1 LSGYFS
7 QFIDVFFF
15 GSSQVDTTSV
25 QALIDTRQ
33 EVERWTNRPVEF
45 HFATILSPWIRRC
58 LIAGGFGYEHSSR
71 AHDVTSVVSYDASQA
86 GPSQSDVET
95 GESKGSL
102 LPDPSY
108 GEIRQGEAS
117 AVQIDTPY
125 FHLDLAEAV
134 AAAEAGLLT
143 LTPQSSATPSVR
155 KGDDKV
161 EVG

>member
-1 LSGYFS
+1 M
-7 QFIDVFFF
+7 
-15 GSSQVDTTSV
+15 
-25 QALIDTRQ
+25 DTRK

-71 AHDVTSVVSYDASQA
+71 THDVTGVVSYDASQA

-95 GESKGSL
+95 GETKGSL

-108 GEIRQGEAS
+108 GEIRHGEAS

-125 FHLDLAEAV
+125 LHLDLAEAV

-143 LTPQSSATPSVR
+143 LTPQSSASPSVH

-161 EVG
+161 DVVLG